1 MRWKMRNLAVA
12 TLLLVTA
19 NTVLA
24 AGGRPR
30 GVADRQQAY
39 SDEQPETPSAVQCS
53 SCLAHDQLKS
63 LSIELIK
70 DSILSKL
77 GMKRPPEFGGRRPPK
92 VPADLPPLKD
102 LIHTYNDLS
111 GSVVVRP
118 HIRHK
123 SHHSEASGDSSDMQS
138 DEASR
143 YATTKSPGTPYVD
156 SSDDDDYHMK
166 THKLIAFAQPHP
178 TTPKLRNHHL
188 LYFTFSE
195 KICQHRITKAI
206 LWVYKKRSTAE
217 LHQTEQV
224 INIEVSRIHPV
235 MMNQL
240 LYVTNVKFVVNT
252 TEPSWVSI
260 NLQKLMSD
268 WFKTTDAAKNLT
280 LMVRATYANVNMT
293 HSKTSF
299 VTDARRRDDMTE
311 IPYLV
316 VYMEEGR
323 RSRAKRNV
331 LGLDCNES
339 SQESLC
345 CRYPLTVDFDD
356 FGWDWIIAPKQ
367 YVANYCSGECPMEFL
382 QKYPHTH
389 LTQLTNKTHMYP
401 GTGPCCAPR
410 KMSSISM
417 LYYDENMNI
426 IYGLLP
432 GMIVD
437 RCGCS

>member
-311 IPYLV
+311 IPYLEV
-316 VYMEEGR
+316 HTLDDR
-323 RSRAKRNV
+323 LSRAKRNTGN
-331 LGLDCNES
+331 GLICNETS
-339 SQESLC
+339 VEETRC
-345 CRYPLTVDFDD
+345 CRYPLTVDFEE
-356 FGWDWIIAPKQ
+356 FGWNWILAPTK
-367 YVANYCSGECPMEFL
+367 YEANYCSGTCDPMLFM
-382 QKYPHTH
+382 KYPHTH
-389 LTQLTNKTHMYP
+389 LVQMTKFDV
-401 GTGPCCAPR
+401 GPCCAPR
-410 KMSSISM
+410 KMTSISM
-417 LYYDENMNI
+417 IYYDSNLNI
-426 IYGLLP
+426 VYGTVP
-432 GMIVD
+432 GMVVD